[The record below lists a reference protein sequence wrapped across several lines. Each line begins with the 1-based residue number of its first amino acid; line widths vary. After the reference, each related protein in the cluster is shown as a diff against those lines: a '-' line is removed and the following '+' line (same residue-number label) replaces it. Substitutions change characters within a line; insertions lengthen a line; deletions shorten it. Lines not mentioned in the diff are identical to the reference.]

1 MFAFVLA
8 IFLSAFLLFQVQPI
22 IARYI
27 LPWYGGSPAVWTT
40 CMLFFQVGLL
50 AGYTYAHVLVSLC
63 RNKPRRQIGIH
74 LVLLLLTC
82 VLLPII
88 PGDHLKPDGMAVSPA
103 MGIVLLLLQ
112 TVGLPYIAISAT
124 GPLLQNWFSEAYDGR
139 SPYRLYAV
147 SNAGSLLGLLS
158 YPFLFEP
165 NLGLGQQAWAW
176 SGGYCVAAVL
186 VGYCAWQFV
195 KRSQPVTEMLNAD
208 VQQQH
213 TSKPRLGD
221 RLLWVAFAAGGSILL
236 LAITNQMCQ
245 DVAVVPFLW
254 VLPLSLYLLTFIIS
268 FDHARWYLRRL
279 WVPVAALSTGA
290 LVYLLN
296 QEYLDAELHLTWQ
309 IAIYAMALFSNC
321 MICHGEMVRL
331 KPHPKHLTS
340 FYLAVSLGGALGGV
354 FVSLVAPWVFR
365 GYWELH
371 AGLLFVAAQTSVVLF
386 RGLSRT
392 PHRRGVAAGLVL
404 WIPLIVLMAYFL
416 RAHIV
421 ASRVDV
427 IATTRGFY
435 GVLNVSESDAGTDDH
450 LRTLSHGRICHGN
463 QYLSDAYR
471 DWAGTYF
478 GINSGVGVL
487 FNHHPERVF
496 KRPMNIGVLGLG
508 VGTIASW
515 ARPGD
520 HIRFYEINA
529 QVAKLA
535 QRYFS
540 YLKDCE
546 GETSV
551 LLGDGR
557 VTLEHQLAA
566 GENQEFDVLFIDAFS
581 GDSIPI
587 HLLTREAFEL
597 YFQHLKAD
605 GALMVHITNL
615 HLDLSGPI
623 RALAQSMGKQTL
635 LIEHE
640 PEGWSERYSRWV
652 VVTSNE
658 DLIHSMRLGGWGTA
672 WSSDIRVQN
681 LWTDDYCNLLQ
692 VLRWD

>member
-88 PGDHLKPDGMAVSPA
+88 PGDHLKPDGMAASPTT
-103 MGIVLLLLQ
+103 GIVLLLLQ
-112 TVGLPYIAISAT
+112 TVGLPYMIISAT

-279 WVPVAALSTGA
+279 
-290 LVYLLN
+290 
-296 QEYLDAELHLTWQ
+296 
-309 IAIYAMALFSNC
+309 
-321 MICHGEMVRL
+321 
-331 KPHPKHLTS
+331 
-340 FYLAVSLGGALGGV
+340 
-354 FVSLVAPWVFR
+354 
-365 GYWELH
+365 
-371 AGLLFVAAQTSVVLF
+371 
-386 RGLSRT
+386 
-392 PHRRGVAAGLVL
+392 
-404 WIPLIVLMAYFL
+404 
-416 RAHIV
+416 
-421 ASRVDV
+421 
-427 IATTRGFY
+427 
-435 GVLNVSESDAGTDDH
+435 
-450 LRTLSHGRICHGN
+450 
-463 QYLSDAYR
+463 
-471 DWAGTYF
+471 
-478 GINSGVGVL
+478 
-487 FNHHPERVF
+487 
-496 KRPMNIGVLGLG
+496 
-508 VGTIASW
+508 
-515 ARPGD
+515 
-520 HIRFYEINA
+520 
-529 QVAKLA
+529 
-535 QRYFS
+535 
-540 YLKDCE
+540 
-546 GETSV
+546 
-551 LLGDGR
+551 
-557 VTLEHQLAA
+557 
-566 GENQEFDVLFIDAFS
+566 
-581 GDSIPI
+581 
-587 HLLTREAFEL
+587 
-597 YFQHLKAD
+597 
-605 GALMVHITNL
+605 
-615 HLDLSGPI
+615 
-623 RALAQSMGKQTL
+623 
-635 LIEHE
+635 
-640 PEGWSERYSRWV
+640 
-652 VVTSNE
+652 
-658 DLIHSMRLGGWGTA
+658 
-672 WSSDIRVQN
+672 
-681 LWTDDYCNLLQ
+681 
-692 VLRWD
+692 